1 MSNGTCPE
9 IDKYLA
15 VLRLILDNESSAEE
29 EQYLMNHLDQCS
41 CCLKEYEIETQVRE
55 LLKSKL
61 KQKSVPSGLANSIK
75 AKIIQSKSNVR

>member
-1 MSNGTCPE
+1 MLSGKCPE

-15 VLRLILDNESSAEE
+15 ILRLILDNESTKEE
-29 EQYLMNHLDQCS
+29 EAYLMNHLDQCS

-55 LLKSKL
+55 LLKSKM

-75 AKIIQSKSNVR
+75 AKILQSQSNVR